1 MIWIALIKRCQLNK
15 TVWWGNMNSLLLLN
29 KYWCLFLDQKT
40 SILWQCP
47 VTVTL
52 LYHRVDVFNPR
63 AQGCGGRTGA
73 GFLSCPPHP
82 EPRELALATGA
93 LLQRVCFWGPTSLA
107 KNRKGYI
114 ICSLPFSN
122 CRLGRQIRYLNTISL
137 RLSANRGC
145 IVLWFQIINWRACFP
160 HWLDIFPVIQKGLVL
175 SMKLGACIAIFPL
188 YFK

>member
-63 AQGCGGRTGA
+63 AQGCGGKTGA
-73 GFLSCPPHP
+73 GFLSCPPLHP
-82 EPRELALATGA
+82 EPRELGPGFLRCGSSPRGFCFTDAQQVWPEQKRLHYLFIALQQLST
-93 LLQRVCFWGPTSLA
+93 
-107 KNRKGYI
+107 KGDKSDI
-114 ICSLPFSN
+114 LTRF
-122 CRLGRQIRYLNTISL
+122 QIRYLNTISL
-137 RLSANRGC
+137 RLSANK
-145 IVLWFQIINWRACFP
+145 NA
-160 HWLDIFPVIQKGLVL
+160 
-175 SMKLGACIAIFPL
+175 
-188 YFK
+188 